1 MLRHGLSLHG
11 VQLRGNMLWLGRAR
25 MRRCLML
32 RCQCGLSLQGLLL
45 SRNMLLLRGARRCC
59 RLVANGLLLGCA

>member
-1 MLRHGLSLHG
+1 
-11 VQLRGNMLWLGRAR
+11 

-59 RLVANGLLLGCA
+59 RLVANGLLLGGARSYCNMLLLGRA